1 MTRRARRWLI
11 AAAASALVASGLTAP
26 PAFAQDEP
34 LTTAPAAK
42 ERGADQ
48 PTVDISQ
55 TDMTERL
62 ALAERKNG
70 EIYYRIPAITATPKG
85 DLIVAFDERPL
96 SANDPGKNAVRGFN
110 GEDWFTGMK
119 ARNIATW
126 KNGEDSPN
134 PNSIK
139 QWRLKKGSTKWEDD
153 GYVCKGNPVGDW
165 SKIEGCS
172 DPSYVVDWETGKI
185 FNFHVRSYEAGIQES
200 QPGNDETSR
209 KVIQVEVST
218 STDDGHNWENKIIT
232 ATVTPDTGA
241 AWRFAASGQGI
252 QIRNGVHAGRL
263 VQQFTRTHKH
273 GQAQQAF
280 SLYSDNGG
288 ETWTAGKPIGTEM
301 DENKVVERS
310 DGSLLLTSRNQNG
323 DNQKIRWQAESF
335 DGGQT
340 WQNVKTV
347 NDIVDGKTNGQPVR
361 AFPNAKGD
369 DPRAKVLLFANAQT
383 LTGNNN
389 RHKGTIWMSCD
400 DGKTWPIH
408 KVFNEDSTGYATITV
423 QHDGRIGLVTE
434 DGKGSTK
441 ELGIYYRSFG
451 LNWLGKTC
459 ATMTAPDIEVDK
471 TPATVDITAK
481 IDTLG
486 AAPAGNVVVEK
497 LPAGWTAEKTP
508 VTKDNAGAVTVK
520 VNVPADA
527 NDGDY
532 DLSLRYTGDK
542 GAVAAAAFKVK
553 VKDTT
558 RIARE
563 HITDVWANSFDQ
575 VQNRQIKDAFD
586 GDESTFWHSQWKDKS
601 PDIANNHHIV
611 ATLDNPYDLTK
622 ITYLAPQ
629 RQEQNGSFKKY
640 EVLTASLPEGKKCQ
654 DVTEW
659 KSAGTGTLAYNK
671 SAYLPLTFDAAK
683 AKDAQ
688 CVKIH
693 VTGEQTPSVNAAAAE
708 IRLYGEQSGIPSTE
722 LEPAIVSDGK
732 VVAGSEKV
740 ALGESVTF
748 AGTGFAGGESVSVF
762 VDDAKE
768 AALTAKA
775 SGEGK
780 LDYVWKVAEG
790 TALGE
795 HTVKFVGEYSTA
807 SASVRVIKSVPWT
820 ELEPAIV
827 SDGKVVA
834 GSEKV
839 ALGESVTFAGTGFAG
854 GESVSVFVD
863 DAKEAA
869 LTAKASGEGKL
880 DYVWKVAE
888 GTALGEHT
896 VKFVGEYSTASASV
910 RVIKSVPWT
919 ELEPAI
925 VSDGKVELDKKTVE
939 QGSALTITGKDF
951 APNEAVKVTVHSD
964 PVTVFEGKAD
974 DKGGLVKTW
983 TVPADFAVGTHT
995 VRIDGAYSAAE
1006 AKFEVKKAPEA
1017 EPATP
1022 EPTTPEPTEEPQPTE
1037 KPVAEAP
1044 APKSKLAHTGMSAET
1059 YAGAAA
1065 MTLMAGAA
1073 LVTLRRRQA

>member
-11 AAAASALVASGLTAP
+11 AAAASALVASGLTAS

-42 ERGADQ
+42 ERGANQ

-62 ALAERKNG
+62 ALAQRKDG

-96 SANDPGKNAVRGFN
+96 SANDPGKHAVRGFN

-119 ARNIATW
+119 ARKIATW

-165 SKIEGCS
+165 SKINGCS

-200 QPGNDETSR
+200 QRGNDETSR

-218 STDDGHNWENKIIT
+218 STDDGHNWESKIIT

-252 QIRNGVHAGRL
+252 QIRNGEHAGRL

-273 GQAQQAF
+273 GETQQAF

-310 DGSLLLTSRNQNG
+310 DGSLLMSSRDRLGKNR
-323 DNQKIRWQAESF
+323 IRWQAESF

-434 DGKGSTK
+434 DGQGPTK

-459 ATMTAPDIEVDK
+459 ATMTAPDVEVAK
-471 TPATVDITAK
+471 APATVDITAK

-486 AAPAGNVVVEK
+486 ADPAGHVVVEK

-553 VKDTT
+553 VKDTS

-611 ATLDNPYDLTK
+611 ATLDHPYDLTK

-671 SAYLPLTFDAAK
+671 SAYLPLAFDAAK

-693 VTGEQTPSVNAAAAE
+693 VTGEQTASVNAAAAE

-732 VVAGSEKV
+732 V
-740 ALGESVTF
+740 
-748 AGTGFAGGESVSVF
+748 
-762 VDDAKE
+762 
-768 AALTAKA
+768 
-775 SGEGK
+775 
-780 LDYVWKVAEG
+780 
-790 TALGE
+790 
-795 HTVKFVGEYSTA
+795 
-807 SASVRVIKSVPWT
+807 
-820 ELEPAIV
+820 
-827 SDGKVVA
+827 
-834 GSEKV
+834 
-839 ALGESVTFAGTGFAG
+839 
-854 GESVSVFVD
+854 
-863 DAKEAA
+863 
-869 LTAKASGEGKL
+869 
-880 DYVWKVAE
+880 
-888 GTALGEHT
+888 
-896 VKFVGEYSTASASV
+896 
-910 RVIKSVPWT
+910 
-919 ELEPAI
+919 
-925 VSDGKVELDKKTVE
+925 ELDKKTVE
-939 QGSALTITGKDF
+939 QGSTLTITGKDF
-951 APNEAVKVTVHSD
+951 APKEDVKVTVHSD

-1017 EPATP
+1017 EPTKP
-1022 EPTTPEPTEEPQPTE
+1022 EPTKPGVSTGSVDGGTSTNSDQLEGKVIIPAIPLEPAITPKPKPTEEPKPTE
-1037 KPVAEAP
+1037 KPKPTEEPVVEAP